1 MIISGVICRKWSGT
15 GNRCNFV
22 DELRVKRRAAFP
34 LPKCCP
40 YILTLWI
47 RENEIFLLCFLSGAF
62 TALISALLF
71 HENQRLFSGLKGAVL
86 KSFIRNYTTDI
97 KND

>member
-1 MIISGVICRKWSGT
+1 MIISGVICRKWFGT

-34 LPKCCP
+34 LPK
-40 YILTLWI
+40 
-47 RENEIFLLCFLSGAF
+47 
-62 TALISALLF
+62 
-71 HENQRLFSGLKGAVL
+71 LFSGLKCGML